1 MSKFVSIEE
10 AALLSGVSTFQ
21 VRSWIRQVKLYGT
34 KEEKMQIQKKKGT
47 YRLSLA
53 FIDAMMTTA
62 HGAAEQVNAT
72 KGNAASADQPND
84 HLLTIVTQQLAVKDQ
99 QIAALHDKLDGF
111 LARIRELHVIVH
123 ELQQKA
129 IPAVPDSTAMH
140 ESTYATPVDSG
151 VYDGGDDD
159 RRLKTLSYRAFHDWM
174 AAFVRGE
181 KDR

>member
-1 MSKFVSIEE
+1 
-10 AALLSGVSTFQ
+10 
-21 VRSWIRQVKLYGT
+21 
-34 KEEKMQIQKKKGT
+34 MQIQKKKGA

-53 FIDAMMTTA
+53 FIDAMMATA

-72 KGNAASADQPND
+72 KGNAASTDQVTDN
-84 HLLTIVTQQLAVKDQ
+84 LLTIVTQQLAVKDQ

-123 ELQQKA
+123 ELQQTA
-129 IPAVPDSTAMH
+129 MPAVPESVAMY
-140 ESTYATPVDSG
+140 ETTYAEPTVSDAYTAHSDHRQLQS
-151 VYDGGDDD
+151 V
-159 RRLKTLSYRAFHDWM
+159 SYRSFHDWM